1 VLLNRLLLIMAIVG
15 MGMTGTVVVV
25 AGMGLVAAMGM
36 VVMAAVMTGTAT
48 VAAVKRTSRC
58 VATRQDFLPRSF

>member
-1 VLLNRLLLIMAIVG
+1 MLLNRLLLIMAIVG

-36 VVMAAVMTGTAT
+36 VVMAAVMTDTAT
-48 VAAVKRTSRC
+48 AVVKLTSRC
-58 VATRQDFLPRSF
+58 VVMPRGSLLLFS